1 MNATTPQAS
10 HAARRLISDF
20 GTAVARAALLGSK
33 LGKTVD
39 TAEAEACRLEL
50 ERMVSH
56 LEHGIDEQMGR
67 VATLR
72 GELGTRRQPDPDA
85 RSDLRDLLWLGLGV
99 IGARL
104 GVDTAADAVA
114 EGILVM
120 AVGAAGYALVRAAAP
135 RLARWRA
142 RRRRSHFFIHGG
154 RVHGPMTAAEADRF
168 VRAALGEVDVRGRR
182 RAMAD
187 ATPRSSAPARA
198 GGETPT
204 RYDQVPDGCWIA
216 CIAGLTG
223 LPHDDLAALIP
234 RLDDGR
240 CDGSRGTEY
249 HNAVNAYLR
258 ASGWRIE
265 RVGPDVPQGYAIG
278 SGTSPRAGYHAVI
291 VKDGVTWHDPHPSRA
306 GIAKLDSFEVLIPLT
321 YSPAMESLDAALP
334 SAFRDALSPEQQR
347 VLASRFPRPVA
358 EATTPDEPLYADTPD
373 PEAEHDPDL
382 SDEAW
387 AVTKREMAEASRPA
401 AARCE
406 ITATIGATTVRCGN
420 NAAHEGDCW
429 FLPARPVAADG
440 GASAGAEIPEDIA
453 LALSDLQRESR
464 AVGEYGYGPDR
475 GRFEREEAKAR
486 AECDAEIR
494 SALSAARAQ
503 AAEATAERERLRN
516 LLEAVY
522 LEVAHAFALRADLGD
537 PSWARLVPQ
546 YGGALRAIQQYV
558 AEFDPFA
565 RAALSPA
572 SSGPTPEPTP

>member
-1 MNATTPQAS
+1 
-10 HAARRLISDF
+10 
-20 GTAVARAALLGSK
+20 
-33 LGKTVD
+33 
-39 TAEAEACRLEL
+39 
-50 ERMVSH
+50 
-56 LEHGIDEQMGR
+56 
-67 VATLR
+67 
-72 GELGTRRQPDPDA
+72 
-85 RSDLRDLLWLGLGV
+85 
-99 IGARL
+99 
-104 GVDTAADAVA
+104 
-114 EGILVM
+114 
-120 AVGAAGYALVRAAAP
+120 
-135 RLARWRA
+135 
-142 RRRRSHFFIHGG
+142 
-154 RVHGPMTAAEADRF
+154 
-168 VRAALGEVDVRGRR
+168 
-182 RAMAD
+182 
-187 ATPRSSAPARA
+187 
-198 GGETPT
+198 
-204 RYDQVPDGCWIA
+204 VPDGCWIA

-249 HNAVNAYLR
+249 HTAVNAYLR

-358 EATTPDEPLYADTPD
+358 EAPTPDEPLYADTPD

-429 FLPARPVAADG
+429 FLPARPVATDG
-440 GASAGAEIPEDIA
+440 GASAGAGAYRGA
-453 LALSDLQRESR
+453 LAALWERDVED
-464 AVGEYGYGPDR
+464 AVVAAIRDHV
-475 GRFEREEAKAR
+475 
-486 AECDAEIR
+486 AELE

-503 AAEATAERERLRN
+503 AADRERLRHA
-516 LLEAVY
+516 LQDAIASVTHARKASVGSSSSHY
-522 LEVAHAFALRADLGD
+522 LPLIDVARVDR
-537 PSWARLVPQ
+537 W
-546 YGGALRAIQQYV
+546 
-558 AEFDPFA
+558 

-572 SSGPTPEPTP
+572 SPPPGAER